1 MKSTQ
6 NFEVIIVG
14 GSLAG
19 LTAAIHLAQK
29 GRSVLLLE
37 KDEFPRHKV
46 CGEYI
51 SNEVLTYLQSLG
63 VNPFDFGAKQISHL
77 EISARNNKKVHSKLP
92 LGGFG
97 ISRYRLDYEL
107 YKKAKGEGCITK
119 TELVTEINFEDDLFT
134 VKTKTG
140 NTYTA
145 QFVLGSFG
153 KRSNLDKKLNRD
165 FINRKSPYL
174 GVKIHVSGEFDETK
188 VALHN
193 FKGGYCGV
201 SKVENDHINLCYISD
216 YSSFKKYK
224 SIDDFQRKV
233 VFQNKALAHIFSN
246 STAQFKAPI
255 TISQI
260 SFDSKPQIENHILMV
275 GDAAGMIHPLCGN
288 GMGMAISSAQLVSTL
303 LLDFFDG
310 KIKYRNQLEKMYLS
324 KWNKRFQKRLFFG
337 HKIASIFNSDFLTN
351 LMWNFVRAFPFLIP
365 IIIKNTHGKE
375 LPAA

>member
-1 MKSTQ
+1 MESTQ
-6 NFEVIIVG
+6 KFEVIIVG
-14 GSLAG
+14 GGLAG
-19 LTAAIHLAQK
+19 LTSAIHLAQQ
-29 GRSVLLLE
+29 GRSILLLE

-51 SNEVLTYLQSLG
+51 SNEVLPYLQSLG
-63 VNPFDFGAKQISHL
+63 VNPFAFGAKQISRL
-77 EISARNNKKVHSKLP
+77 EISTPRNKKVYSNLP

-107 YKKAKGEGCITK
+107 YKKAKEEGCITK
-119 TELVTEINFEDDLFT
+119 TELVTDVDFADDTFT
-134 VKTKTG
+134 VKTKKG
-140 NTYTA
+140 NAYKA

-153 KRSNLDKKLNRD
+153 KRSNLDKKLDRD
-165 FINRKSPYL
+165 FIKKKSPYL
-174 GVKIHVSGEFDETK
+174 GVKIHASGDFDETK

-216 YSSFKKYK
+216 YKSFKKYK
-224 SIDDFQRKV
+224 SIKDFQEKV
-233 VFQNKALAHIFSN
+233 VFQNESLRAIFSN
-246 STAQFKAPI
+246 TSPVFEAPI

-260 SFDSKPQIENHILMV
+260 SFDSKPRIENHMLMV

-303 LLDFFDG
+303 LQDFFNG
-310 KIKYRNQLEKMYLS
+310 KIKNRNQLEKMYLS
-324 KWNKRFQKRLFFG
+324 NWNKRFQKRLFFG

-351 LMWNFVRAFPFLIP
+351 LMWNFVRAFPFIIP
-365 IIIKNTHGKE
+365 MIIKNTHGKE
-375 LPAA
+375 LPTA